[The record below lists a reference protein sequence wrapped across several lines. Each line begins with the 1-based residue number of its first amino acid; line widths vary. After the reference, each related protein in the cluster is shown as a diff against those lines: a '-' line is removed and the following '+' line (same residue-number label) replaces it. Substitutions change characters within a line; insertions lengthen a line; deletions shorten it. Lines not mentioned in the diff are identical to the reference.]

1 MVLGIDPGLAV
12 TGYGFV
18 RLDRGHP
25 SLVEAGV
32 LRTLATWETPRR
44 LLRLATGLEALV
56 DRLPPAT
63 VAIEGQ
69 FADRNVRSAL
79 VLAQVRGAIM
89 VTLAR
94 RDLLLTEYS
103 PMEVKKAITGFGRAE
118 KEQVREMVLRLL
130 GTRPP
135 DMPLDAYDALAI
147 AICHAH
153 TTGMR
158 GSSASPAR
166 P

>member
-1 MVLGIDPGLAV
+1 MVLGIDPGVAV

-18 RLDRGHP
+18 RLDRGRP
-25 SLVEAGV
+25 FFAEAGV
-32 LRTLATWETPRR
+32 LRTRATWETPRR
-44 LLRLATGLEALV
+44 LLAVAAGLEALL
-56 DRLPPAT
+56 DRLPPAA

-103 PMEVKKAITGFGRAE
+103 PMEVKKAITGYGRAE

-130 GTRPP
+130 GTPRL
-135 DMPLDAYDALAI
+135 DSPLDAYDALAI

-153 TTGMR
+153 TAGIR
-158 GSSASPAR
+158 GASPS
-166 P
+166 PGSP

>member
-18 RLDRGHP
+18 RLERGRP
-25 SLVEAGV
+25 TFLEAGV
-32 LRTLATWETPRR
+32 LRTRATWDTPRR
-44 LLRLATGLEALV
+44 LLALAAGLEALL
-56 DRLPPAT
+56 DRHLPAT

-69 FADRNVRSAL
+69 FADRNVRSAM

-89 VTLAR
+89 VTIAR

-103 PMEVKKAITGFGRAE
+103 PMEVKKAITGYGRAE
-118 KEQVREMVLRLL
+118 KEQVREMVLRIL
-130 GTRPP
+130 GTPRLES
-135 DMPLDAYDALAI
+135 PLDAYDALAI

-153 TTGMR
+153 TAGFR
-158 GSSASPAR
+158 GHSAR
-166 P
+166 PGGS